1 MTPAVPFSKVP
12 DQFRLRSL
20 KLEASMVPQPGRVM
34 FCRGRKII
42 GYGDVG
48 KLGDRGVIPDQA
60 DTVCISTA
68 DFDDVRSWRG

>member
-1 MTPAVPFSKVP
+1 MQPAVPFSKVP

-20 KLEASMVPQPGRVM
+20 KLEQSMVPQPGRVM

-48 KLGDRGVIPDQA
+48 ELGERGVIPDAA
-60 DTVCISTA
+60 DTICIAAA
-68 DFDDVRSWRG
+68 DFEDVRSWRG